1 MSKESI
7 VTEELFRT
15 LNGRLQD
22 SDAKH
27 RDAAYEVNVLASI
40 KKTVDALVELGAT
53 ESHVRGVLKFREIF
67 ANRLKKKHK
76 ISSEELIP
84 AKKEEE

>member
-7 VTEELFRT
+7 VSEELFRT

-40 KKTVDALVELGAT
+40 KKTLDALIELGAT
-53 ESHVRGVLKFREIF
+53 DAEIAGVNRFRERF
-67 ANRLKKKHK
+67 AKKLIKKHK
-76 ISSEELIP
+76 IGGDELIP